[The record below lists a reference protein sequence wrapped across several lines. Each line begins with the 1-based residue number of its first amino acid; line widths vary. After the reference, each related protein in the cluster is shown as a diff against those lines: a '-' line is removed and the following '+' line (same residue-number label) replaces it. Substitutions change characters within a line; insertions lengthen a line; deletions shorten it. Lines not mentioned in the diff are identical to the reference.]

1 MTALQQISDSE
12 LKAFRDRFAG
22 RVLTSS
28 DGMEYDAARAVFN
41 GMFDR
46 RPAVIAR
53 ATSAT
58 DVAAALDFAQS
69 GGLPI
74 AVRGGGHSVAGYSTI
89 DDGLVIDLSP
99 MRGID
104 VDPGTRRA
112 RVEPGVV
119 WGEFDAAAQQHGLA
133 TTGGRMTTTGVAG
146 FTLGSGSGWLERQHG
161 FACDNL
167 LSAEV
172 VLADGSTVTAS
183 RETNAELFWGLC
195 GGGGNFG
202 IVTSFEFRLHP
213 VGPMIFAGM
222 VLYPRGQAPEVCR
235 NMRDFLQD
243 APREVTGG
251 ALLMHFPPAPFVP
264 PDLVGRPAVA
274 VVAAYFGDPADGPG
288 VLAPLRGFGDPSVD
302 ICQEMP
308 YLQFQQI
315 TDAGNPPGRRNYW
328 RSDALRDLPDDAID
342 AFIACAAAA
351 TSPASVM
358 ILARVG
364 GAIDDV
370 AEEAASVTG
379 RGQPWMYHCYGIWTD
394 PADDARGIAWAK
406 GTEEAMRPWSTTSV
420 ALNFVSDVDDDLVRA
435 TYGTDK
441 HRRLVALKDR
451 YDPGNV
457 FRMNQNIKPSKAR

>member
-1 MTALQQISDSE
+1 M
-12 LKAFRDRFAG
+12 
-22 RVLTSS
+22 
-28 DGMEYDAARAVFN
+28 
-41 GMFDR
+41 
-46 RPAVIAR
+46 
-53 ATSAT
+53 
-58 DVAAALDFAQS
+58 
-69 GGLPI
+69 
-74 AVRGGGHSVAGYSTI
+74 AGYSTI
-89 DDGLVIDLSP
+89 DDGLVIDLGP
-99 MRGID
+99 MKGID

-112 RVEPGVV
+112 RVEPGVI

-167 LSAEV
+167 VSAEV

-202 IVTSFEFRLHP
+202 IVTSFEFQLHP
-213 VGPMIFAGM
+213 VGPDDLRRDGAVPTRSGARGVPQHARLPAGRS
-222 VLYPRGQAPEVCR
+222 PRGHRRSP
-235 NMRDFLQD
+235 
-243 APREVTGG
+243 PH
-251 ALLMHFPPAPFVP
+251 ALPAGS
-264 PDLVGRPAVA
+264 LRPARPRRV
-274 VVAAYFGDPADGPG
+274 GPRWPSSRRTSVTPQTAPS

-302 ICQEMP
+302 IYQEMP

-370 AEEAASVTG
+370 PEDAASVTG

-420 ALNFVSDVDDDLVRA
+420 ALNFVSDVDDDRVRA
-435 TYGTDK
+435 TFGAEK

-457 FRMNQNIKPSKAR
+457 FRMNQNIKPSKASSTQRFKPNKP